1 MYDVKRSSCIAAHK
15 YLDKIHTN
23 MEYKKQLFDWL
34 PIPASSLTNSFI
46 FIIQNYPLPTEQC
59 TTYAAMYDE
68 LRKLRRIFIVK
79 KLKLNLTTSLFL
91 YVNISALKN
100 NTYI

>member
-1 MYDVKRSSCIAAHK
+1 MHDAKSSSCVTVHK

-34 PIPASSLTNSFI
+34 PIPASSLTNSFK

-59 TTYAAMYDE
+59 TTYTAMYDE
-68 LRKLRRIFIVK
+68 FNKLRRIFIVK
-79 KLKLNLTTSLFL
+79 KLKLNLTTSLLL
-91 YVNISALKN
+91 YVNIYALKN
-100 NTYI
+100 NTHI

>member
-1 MYDVKRSSCIAAHK
+1 
-15 YLDKIHTN
+15 
-23 MEYKKQLFDWL
+23 MEYKKQLSDCL
-34 PIPASSLTNSFI
+34 PTPASSLTNSFK

-59 TTYAAMYDE
+59 ITYAAMYDE
-68 LRKLRRIFIVK
+68 LHKLRKIYIVK

-100 NTYI
+100 NTHI